1 MQDSTLEYPIQGYRS
16 VTLQTDSLRPPYR
29 NAGDA
34 GLTTLEQPSY
44 LGNFEALITDKF
56 MTANSSSGK
65 GYLDLFSSHELVP
78 VHPEPIEKAN
88 QYHTWFF
95 PVILLVLVLYT
106 WLRIF
111 YNKFFSQLIQA
122 FLNTN
127 LTNQIVRDENIMV
140 QSASIILALT
150 FNIVAALFLYLV
162 SIQTGW
168 SLGGIGDGFN
178 RFLFFFVLVSA
189 AYTLKFLILKI
200 TGWLFDLDRE
210 MATYIFNIFLINN
223 VLGLVLAPITAL
235 MAFNPFLDPVFLARL
250 CLWLIAFA
258 FLYRLFRGLLS
269 GLSVPGTSPLYIFL
283 YLCTLEI
290 APLLVLIRI
299 INP

>member
-1 MQDSTLEYPIQGYRS
+1 MQDSLLQYPLPVLSPATIQADTLRFPYPH
-16 VTLQTDSLRPPYR
+16 
-29 NAGDA
+29 AGMHS
-34 GLTTLEQPSY
+34 TEQPLY
-44 LGNFEALITDKF
+44 LGNFKALISEEHIGDT
-56 MTANSSSGK
+56 SISGK
-65 GYLDLFSSHELVP
+65 GYVDLFSSHELMP
-78 VHPEPIEKAN
+78 VHPGPVQKAN
-88 QYHTWFF
+88 QYHDWFF
-95 PVILLVLVLYT
+95 PVIMLVLVLYT

-140 QSASIILALT
+140 QSASIILAFT
-150 FNIVAALFLYLV
+150 FHIIAALFLYLL
-162 SIQTGW
+162 SLQTGW
-168 SLGGIGDGFN
+168 SLGGMGIGFN
-178 RFLFFFVLVSA
+178 RFLFFFLLVSA
-189 AYTLKFLILKI
+189 AYSLKFLILKI

-235 MAFNPFLDPVFLARL
+235 MAFNPFLDAVFLARL
-250 CLWLIAFA
+250 CLWLIVFA